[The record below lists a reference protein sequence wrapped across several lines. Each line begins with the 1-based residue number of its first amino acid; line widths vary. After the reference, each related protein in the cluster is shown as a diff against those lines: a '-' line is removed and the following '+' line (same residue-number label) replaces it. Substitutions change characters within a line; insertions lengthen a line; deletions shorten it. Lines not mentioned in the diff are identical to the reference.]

1 MERLTRLLAGVLRTA
16 ARWLPPGRREWAE
29 AVRAEADQVPAGWPR
44 LGWLAGGLWL
54 AVREAEM
61 MRKVVYWLG
70 VGTVAA
76 TAAWAV
82 RLSWQASSAA
92 HPLVVTD
99 RVRVLVGVAAL
110 AGLPWVGRRRGWFG
124 PVGTSITARLVRV
137 AGCVA
142 LCGLGMAVVR
152 MDRDI
157 GGGPHGATPFSLP
170 REIVAV
176 VLLGVALAT
185 LAALPVVRTR
195 WPQVD
200 STTLWVFSGMT
211 GAIMLAVVPLQALAI
226 LYAGGILAVT
236 SRRSPVATASLA
248 AGAMTGL
255 AAGLAAALAVY
266 GLNTPDDR
274 YVPLI
279 LLSMFAITLLL
290 GTLAGAVASWL
301 RSGTEDPDAL
311 REARIR
317 QGLLAGSMAGAVCGV
332 VLTNFAAV
340 AFFMMVL
347 GPLLGAAG
355 GALGGTVAAD
365 HPRKPRPA
373 RSWAAGLFV
382 RS

>member
-1 MERLTRLLAGVLRTA
+1 MERLTWMLAEMLRVA
-16 ARWLPPGRREWAE
+16 ASWLPPGRRQWAE
-29 AVRAEADQVPAGWPR
+29 AVRAEAGQVPAGWPR

-70 VGTVAA
+70 VGMVVA

-82 RLSWQASSAA
+82 RLSWHASSAA

-137 AGCVA
+137 AGCAA

-176 VLLGVALAT
+176 VLLGAA

-200 STTLWVFSGMT
+200 ATTLWVFFAVAALVVF
-211 GAIMLAVVPLQALAI
+211 AIVPLQMLVI
-226 LYAGGILAVT
+226 VYAAGILAVT
-236 SRRSPVATASLA
+236 SRRSPVANASLA

-279 LLSMFAITLLL
+279 FLSMFAITLLL

-332 VLTNFAAV
+332 VLTNFVAV

-355 GALGGTVAAD
+355 GALGGAVAAD

>member
-1 MERLTRLLAGVLRTA
+1 MERLTWMLAQMLRVA
-16 ARWLPPGRREWAE
+16 ASWLPPGRRQWAE
-29 AVRAEADQVPAGWPR
+29 AVQAEAGQVPPGWPR

-70 VGTVAA
+70 LGMVVV

-82 RLSWQASSAA
+82 RLSWQASSVA

-110 AGLPWVGRRRGWFG
+110 VALPWVGRRRGWFG
-124 PVGTSITARLVRV
+124 PVGGSITARLVRV
-137 AGCVA
+137 AGCAA

-152 MDRDI
+152 MDRDV

-176 VLLGVALAT
+176 VLLGAV
-185 LAALPVVRTR
+185 LAALAVVRTR

-236 SRRSPVATASLA
+236 SRRSPVANTSLA

-279 LLSMFAITLLL
+279 LLSMFAATLLF

-317 QGLLAGSMAGAVCGV
+317 QGLLAGSMAGAVGGV
-332 VLTNFAAV
+332 VLTNFFAI

-347 GPLLGAAG
+347 GPMLGAAG
-355 GALGGTVAAD
+355 GALGGVVAAD

>member
-1 MERLTRLLAGVLRTA
+1 MERLTWMLAGLLCTA
-16 ARWLPPGRREWAE
+16 ARLLPPGSREWTE
-29 AVRAEADQVPAGWPR
+29 AVRAEAGQVPAGWPR

-54 AVREAEM
+54 AVREAKM

-70 VGTVAA
+70 VGMVAA

-82 RLSWQASSAA
+82 RLSWHASPHA

-110 AGLPWVGRRRGWFG
+110 AGLPWAGRRRGWFG

-137 AGCVA
+137 AGCAA

-157 GGGPHGATPFSLP
+157 GGGPHGAAPFNLP
-170 REIVAV
+170 REIAAGV
-176 VLLGVALAT
+176 VLGAA
-185 LAALPVVRTR
+185 LAALAVIRAIR
-195 WPQVD
+195 PQTEA
-200 STTLWVFSGMT
+200 SALWVLTGMAGVVAFT
-211 GAIMLAVVPLQALAI
+211 LVPLQALVIVYVA
-226 LYAGGILAVT
+226 GILAAT
-236 SRRSPVATASLA
+236 SRRSPVANASLA

-266 GLNTPDDR
+266 ELNTPDDR
-274 YVPLI
+274 YVDLI
-279 LLSMFAITLLL
+279 LLAILAITFLLA
-290 GTLAGAVASWL
+290 TLAGAAASWL
-301 RSGTEDPDAL
+301 RSGSGDPKDL

-317 QGLLAGSMAGAVCGV
+317 QGLLAGSVAGAVCGLV
-332 VLTNFAAV
+332 ITNFVAV
-340 AFFMMVL
+340 AVFMMVI

-355 GALGGTVAAD
+355 GALGGAVAAD
-365 HPRKPRPA
+365 HPRSPRAA